1 MGGLTSILGGLVLL
15 AIAVWFYIGG
25 GGFSASTLALLVG
38 AAVLFLRGAQGRSLT
53 QAGDV
58 TAPMDFVAN
67 PADAIVDAVVERVP
81 GLGPRRAARKSEP
94 EEDGPAFD
102 ADAALAR
109 YLENRPADLP
119 PIVPPVAPP
128 IAQSAPR
135 RGFGR
140 KGL

>member
-1 MGGLTSILGGLVLL
+1 MGGLTSIIAGLVLF
-15 AIAVWFYIGG
+15 AIAVWSYMD
-25 GGFSASTLALLVG
+25 GGFSASTLAFLVG
-38 AAVLFLRGAQGRSLT
+38 AGVLIFKGAQGQNLT

-58 TAPMDFVAN
+58 SATMDFVKD
-67 PADAIVDAVVERVP
+67 PAEAIVDAVVERVP
-81 GLGPRRAARKSEP
+81 GLGPRRPVRKSEP
-94 EEDGPAFD
+94 EEQGPAFD

-119 PIVPPVAPP
+119 PIVPPIAPP
-128 IAQSAPR
+128 MGEPAPR

>member
-15 AIAVWFYIGG
+15 AIAVWFYISG

-67 PADAIVDAVVERVP
+67 PADAIVDAVVERFTNASGNSWP
-81 GLGPRRAARKSEP
+81 AYIEFGHDTTIDLALAGLG
-94 EEDGPAFD
+94 
-102 ADAALAR
+102 LA
-109 YLENRPADLP
+109 
-119 PIVPPVAPP
+119 
-128 IAQSAPR
+128 
-135 RGFGR
+135 
-140 KGL
+140 K

>member
-1 MGGLTSILGGLVLL
+1 MAEALSPADRSSLAAEQGPVHMTVGGLMVFEAGPGLR
-15 AIAVWFYIGG
+15 Y
-25 GGFSASTLALLVG
+25 
-38 AAVLFLRGAQGRSLT
+38 
-53 QAGDV
+53 
-58 TAPMDFVAN
+58 
-67 PADAIVDAVVERVP
+67 DAVVERVP

-94 EEDGPAFD
+94 EEQGPVFD

-128 IAQSAPR
+128 IAESAPR

>member
-15 AIAVWFYIGG
+15 AIAVWFYISG

-53 QAGDV
+53 EAGDV

-67 PADAIVDAVVERVP
+67 PADAIVDAVAERVAGVVP
-81 GLGPRRAARKSEP
+81 GRTGRKVAEVPDSP
-94 EEDGPAFD
+94 KFD

-109 YLENRPADLP
+109 YLENRPPDLP
-119 PIVPPVAPP
+119 PIAPP
-128 IAQSAPR
+128 LAQPSAEPAPR